1 MMKQL
6 RDSTKIIMI
15 LVSISFVGLMVFEW
29 GMDFSGRGPGGAG
42 SPTRLGSV
50 NGAEISIDEYQR
62 QYRLLYEQAQ
72 QQAPDGA
79 LSAEQQSQLEE
90 EAWEAVV
97 DFALLQREATR
108 RDLSVTDTE
117 LIEFIRSNPP
127 RDIINLP
134 AFQTDGQ
141 FDLEKYRRALADP
154 ALAPTWAEYEAQLRV
169 NLPLQKLQEQ
179 VVAGVNVTDA
189 ELLEMYRSQ
198 NERARI
204 QYLFLDPDRL
214 VGDEE
219 VSVTDDEVRQAYEAN
234 REQYYRDPSARI
246 RYVSFQPLV
255 SAADS
260 ARVKSQADSLARVAA
275 LPDADFPALARAES
289 DDALT
294 RDNGGELGWFSP
306 TSMAPAFQRAVESL
320 EKGQVSPAVLTEFGY
335 HIIKL
340 EDRLDENGDTRLRA
354 RHILLQIEA
363 SPSARDA
370 AREAAQA
377 FAQDA
382 SADGADF
389 SAVAAEH
396 DVEPIRSPLFE
407 DGLVIPGLGPAREL
421 AEFAFAN
428 DPGAVSG
435 VLEHNRAFYV
445 LRVDDRYP
453 AGYVALEQVAE
464 SLRAD
469 LIDEKKRA
477 AVREMAPRIQAVV
490 QSGGLDAAAQ
500 QFGLKVET
508 SNSFTRLNNIT
519 GIGSGTA
526 VAGAA
531 FGLAQGQLAGP
542 IEATRG
548 LYFIRLLE
556 KQPYDSEA
564 FARERE
570 SLLSQLRV
578 AKMREVFETWFD
590 DLRQR
595 AEVKDNRA
603 QILGTT

>member
-1 MMKQL
+1 MMQQL

-29 GMDFSGRGPGGAG
+29 GMDFSGRGPGGSG

-72 QQAPDGA
+72 QQAPDGT

-127 RDIINLP
+127 RDVINLP

-141 FDLEKYRRALADP
+141 FDIEKYRRALADP
-154 ALAPTWAEYEAQLRV
+154 ALAPTWAEYESQLRV

-189 ELLEMYRSQ
+189 ELLETYRSQ
-198 NERARI
+198 NEQARI
-204 QYLFLDPDRL
+204 QYLVLDPDRL
-214 VGDEE
+214 VSDNQ
-219 VSVTDDEVRQAYEAN
+219 VSVTDAEIQQAYESN
-234 REQYYRDPSARI
+234 RERYYRDPSARI
-246 RYVSFQPLV
+246 SYVSFRPAV

-260 ARVKSQADSLARVAA
+260 ARVKSRADSLARAAA
-275 LPDADFPALARAES
+275 LPDADFAAIARDES
-289 DDALT
+289 DDVLT
-294 RDNGGELGWFSP
+294 RDNGGELGWFAP
-306 TSMAPAFQRAVESL
+306 ASMAPAFQRAVEDL

-340 EDRLDENGDTRLRA
+340 EDRLDEDGDTRLRA
-354 RHILLQIEA
+354 RHILLQIDA
-363 SPSARDA
+363 SAAARDA
-370 AREAAQA
+370 AREAARA

-382 SADGADF
+382 STDGADF

-396 DVEPIRSPLFE
+396 GVEPTQSPLFE
-407 DGLVIPGLGPAREL
+407 DGLVIPGIGPARDL

-435 VLEHNRAFYV
+435 SLEHDGAFFV

-464 SLRAD
+464 SLRTD
-469 LIDEKKRA
+469 LIREKKQA
-477 AVREMAPRIQAVV
+477 AVREMVPEIQAVV
-490 QSGGLDAAAQ
+490 QNGGLEAAAQ
-500 QFGLKVET
+500 QFGLEVET
-508 SNSFTRLNNIT
+508 SNLFTRLNNIR

-556 KQPYDSEA
+556 KQPYDSDA

-578 AKMREVFETWFD
+578 TKMREVFETWFD
-590 DLRQR
+590 DLREQ
-595 AEVKDNRA
+595 AEVEDNRA

>member
-29 GMDFSGRGPGGAG
+29 GMDFSGRGAGGG
-42 SPTRLGSV
+42 VPNQLGSV

-72 QQAPDGA
+72 QRAPDGD
-79 LSAEQQSQLEE
+79 LSTEQQSQLEK
-90 EAWEAVV
+90 EAWDAVV
-97 DFALLQREATR
+97 DFALLQREAAN
-108 RDLSVTDTE
+108 RDISVTDTE

-127 RDIINLP
+127 RDVINLP

-141 FDLEKYRRALADP
+141 FDMQKYQRALADP

-179 VVAGVNVTDA
+179 VVAGVTVTDA
-189 ELLEMYRSQ
+189 ELLETYRSQ

-214 VGDEE
+214 VSDDEI
-219 VSVTDDEVRQAYEAN
+219 SVTADEIRQAYEAN

-246 RYVSFQPLV
+246 RHVSYRPEV
-255 SAADS
+255 TAADS
-260 ARVKSQADSLARVAA
+260 AAVKSRADSLARVAGQ
-275 LPDADFPALARAES
+275 PDADFAALVRAHS
-289 DDALT
+289 DDVLT
-294 RDNGGELGWFSP
+294 RDNGGELGWFAP
-306 TSMAPAFQRAVESL
+306 TSMAPAFQRVVEGL
-320 EKGQVSPAVLTEFGY
+320 EKGQVSAAVLTEFGY

-340 EDRLDENGDTRLRA
+340 EDRLNEDGDTRLRA
-354 RHILLQIEA
+354 RHILSQIEP
-363 SPSARDA
+363 STSARDS
-370 AREAAQA
+370 AREAARA

-382 SADGADF
+382 STDGADF
-389 SAVAAEH
+389 SAVAAVH
-396 DVEPIRSPLFE
+396 GVEPTQSPLFE
-407 DGLVIPGLGPAREL
+407 NGLVIPGIGPAREL

-428 DPGAVSG
+428 DTGAVSG
-435 VLEHNRAFYV
+435 ALERGGAFYV

-453 AGYVALEQVAE
+453 AGYVALEQVE
-464 SLRAD
+464 QSLRND
-469 LIDEKKRA
+469 LIHEKKQA
-477 AVREMAPRIQAVV
+477 AVREMVPRIQATV
-490 QSGGLDAAAQ
+490 QGGGLDGAAR
-500 QFGLKVET
+500 QFGLEVGA
-508 SNSFTRLNNIT
+508 SNSFTRMNNIT

-578 AKMREVFETWFD
+578 GKMREVFETWFD
-590 DLRQR
+590 DLRER
-595 AEVKDNRA
+595 ARVEDNRA

>member
-1 MMKQL
+1 MMQQL

-29 GMDFSGRGPGGAG
+29 GMDFSGRGPGGSG

-72 QQAPDGA
+72 QQAPDGT
-79 LSAEQQSQLEE
+79 LSAEQQTQLEE

-97 DFALLQREATR
+97 DFALLQREVTR

-127 RDIINLP
+127 RDVINLP

-141 FDLEKYRRALADP
+141 FDIEKYRRALADP
-154 ALAPTWAEYEAQLRV
+154 ALAPTWTEYESQLRV

-179 VVAGVNVTDA
+179 VVAGVSVTDA
-189 ELLEMYRSQ
+189 ELLETYRSQ
-198 NERARI
+198 NEQARI

-214 VGDEE
+214 VSDDQ
-219 VSVTDDEVRQAYEAN
+219 VSVTDAEIQQAYESN
-234 REQYYRDPSARI
+234 RERYYRDPSARI
-246 RYVSFQPLV
+246 SYVSFRPAV

-260 ARVKSQADSLARVAA
+260 ARVKSRADSLASAAA
-275 LPDADFPALARAES
+275 LPDADFAAIVRNQS
-289 DDALT
+289 DDVLT
-294 RDNGGELGWFSP
+294 RDNGGELGWFAP
-306 TSMAPAFQRAVESL
+306 ASMAPAFQRAVEDL
-320 EKGQVSPAVLTEFGY
+320 EKGQVSPPVLTEFGY
-335 HIIKL
+335 HIIEL
-340 EDRLDENGDTRLRA
+340 EDRLDEDGDTRLRA
-354 RHILLQIEA
+354 RHILLHIDA
-363 SPSARDA
+363 SAAARDA
-370 AREAAQA
+370 AREAARA

-396 DVEPIRSPLFE
+396 GVEPTQSPLFE
-407 DGLVIPGLGPAREL
+407 DGLVIPGIGPARDL

-435 VLEHNRAFYV
+435 SLEHDGAFFV
-445 LRVDDRYP
+445 LKVDDRYP
-453 AGYVALEQVAE
+453 AGYIALEQVAE
-464 SLRAD
+464 SLRTD
-469 LIDEKKRA
+469 LISEKKQA
-477 AVREMAPRIQAVV
+477 VVREMVPEIQAVV
-490 QSGGLDAAAQ
+490 QNGGLEAAAQ
-500 QFGLKVET
+500 QFGLEVET
-508 SNSFTRLNNIT
+508 SNLFTRLNNIT

-556 KQPYDSEA
+556 KKPYDSDA

-570 SLLSQLRV
+570 ALLSQLRV
-578 AKMREVFETWFD
+578 TKMREVFETWFD
-590 DLRQR
+590 DLREQ
-595 AEVKDNRA
+595 AEVEDNRA

>member
-29 GMDFSGRGPGGAG
+29 GMDFSGRGPSGAG

-72 QQAPDGA
+72 QQAPSGI

-127 RDIINLP
+127 RDIVNLP

-141 FDLEKYRRALADP
+141 FDIEKYRRALADP

-204 QYLFLDPDRL
+204 QYLFLDPERL
-214 VGDEE
+214 VADEE
-219 VSVTDDEVRQAYEAN
+219 VSVTDDEVQQAYESN
-234 REQYYRDPSARI
+234 REQYYRDPSAQI
-246 RYVSFQPLV
+246 RYVSFRPVV

-260 ARVKSQADSLARVAA
+260 ARVKSRADSLARVAA
-275 LPDADFPALARAES
+275 LPDTDFPVLARAES
-289 DDALT
+289 EDALT
-294 RDNGGELGWFSP
+294 RDNGGELGWFAP
-306 TSMAPAFQRAVESL
+306 KTMAPAFQRAVESL
-320 EKGQVSPAVLTEFGY
+320 DKGQVSPAVLTEFGY

-340 EDRLDENGDTRLRA
+340 EDRLDDGGDTRLRA

-363 SPSARDA
+363 SPSAREA
-370 AREAAQA
+370 AREAARA

-396 DVEPIRSPLFE
+396 DVEPIQSPLFE
-407 DGLVIPGLGPAREL
+407 DGLVIPGIGPAREL

-435 VLEHNRAFYV
+435 ALEHGDGFYV

-469 LIDEKKRA
+469 LIDEKKQA
-477 AVREMAPRIQAVV
+477 AVREMVPEIQAVV

-519 GIGSGTA
+519 GIGSGTE

-556 KQPYDSEA
+556 KQPYDSET

-590 DLRQR
+590 DLRER
-595 AEVKDNRA
+595 AEVEDNRA

>member
-1 MMKQL
+1 MMQQL
-6 RDSTKIIMI
+6 RESTKIIMI
-15 LVSISFVGLMVFEW
+15 LVTISFVGLMVFEW
-29 GMDFSGRGPGGAG
+29 GMDFSGRGPGGSG

-72 QQAPDGA
+72 QQAPDGT

-127 RDIINLP
+127 RDLVSLP

-141 FDLEKYRRALADP
+141 FDIEKYRRALADP

-189 ELLEMYRSQ
+189 ELLETYRSQ

-214 VGDEE
+214 VGDDE
-219 VSVTDDEVRQAYEAN
+219 VSVSDDEVQQAYESN
-234 REQYYRDPSARI
+234 REEYYRDPSARI
-246 RYVSFQPLV
+246 RHVSFRPAV

-260 ARVKSQADSLARVAA
+260 ARVKSRADSLALAAA

-294 RDNGGELGWFSP
+294 RDNGGELGWFAP
-306 TSMAPAFQRAVESL
+306 TSMAPTFQRAVEGL

-340 EDRLDENGDTRLRA
+340 EDRLDEDGDTRLRA

-363 SPSARDA
+363 SASAREA
-370 AREAAQA
+370 AREAARA
-377 FAQDA
+377 FAEEA

-396 DVEPIRSPLFE
+396 GVEPTQSPLFE
-407 DGLVIPGLGPAREL
+407 DGLVIPGIGPAREL

-435 VLEHNRAFYV
+435 ALEHDDAFYV

-469 LIDEKKRA
+469 LISEKKQA
-477 AVREMAPRIQAVV
+477 AVREMVPRIQAAV

-500 QFGLKVET
+500 QFGLEVEA

-590 DLRQR
+590 DLRER
-595 AEVKDNRA
+595 AEVEDNRA